1 MEYSSKT
8 LKTLV
13 EAFSSL
19 PGIGEKSAQRIALY
33 LLREGKAHVEV
44 LAQSLLD
51 LQNKVGKCSICFNL
65 TEDDP
70 CDICRDPKRND
81 HQICVVEEPKD
92 FMALEK
98 AGVYRGKYHILG
110 GVLSPLDG
118 VGEGQLTIEP
128 LLERVRKGDVSEVIL
143 ATNPTMEGEMT
154 ASHLSKK
161 IKQFNVKVTRIARG
175 VPFGGSLE
183 FNDAITL
190 AKSLEGRSELE

>member
-8 LKTLV
+8 LKALI
-13 EAFSSL
+13 EAFTSL

-33 LLREGKAHVEV
+33 LLREGKAQVDV

-51 LQNKVGKCSICFNL
+51 LQSKVGRCSICFNL
-65 TEDDP
+65 TEEDP
-70 CDICRDPKRND
+70 CDICQDPKRD
-81 HQICVVEEPKD
+81 AHQICVVEEPKD

-118 VGEGQLTIEP
+118 VGESQLTIEP
-128 LLERVRKGDVSEVIL
+128 LIERVKNGEISEVIL

-154 ASHLSKK
+154 ASHLSKRLK
-161 IKQFNVKVTRIARG
+161 HLNVKVTRIARG

-190 AKSLEGRSELE
+190 AKSLEGRAELE